1 MITSV
6 DELKKEIQG
15 SKGIVSLAR
24 KQFIPTGEELANLAW
39 KSVSFAGKELTVE
52 EVNTNFNDYLCELVD
67 KEYQI
72 YLECEESCINQGV
85 LELAFASDAVDNF
98 PLTRKLVD
106 GVLDVLR
113 DTSCSDI
120 EKLTIISAKM
130 RPFYKFVEQSFSQ
143 GRMSRAG
150 GSSQYHLK
158 RLLEIAGYNSEF
170 ETQQILNGTV
180 DFLFPSLEAWKIDR
194 RRCVIISMK
203 RSLRERYKQVFEELD
218 ITGGMTVYLLIT
230 ETYKESLNDI
240 TKPKVKKLDQQ
251 NIYLVVRDEIKQK
264 RFPTESNVIGC
275 TIFINEELPNRR
287 KQWNSLLR

>member
-1 MITSV
+1 
-6 DELKKEIQG
+6 
-15 SKGIVSLAR
+15 
-24 KQFIPTGEELANLAW
+24 
-39 KSVSFAGKELTVE
+39 
-52 EVNTNFNDYLCELVD
+52 
-67 KEYQI
+67 
-72 YLECEESCINQGV
+72 
-85 LELAFASDAVDNF
+85 
-98 PLTRKLVD
+98 
-106 GVLDVLR
+106 
-113 DTSCSDI
+113 
-120 EKLTIISAKM
+120 M

-150 GSSQYHLK
+150 GSSQYQLK

-170 ETQQILNGTV
+170 EIQQILNGTV